1 MAVDR
6 RGFGESSAPADL
18 AEEPADVARVA
29 AALGISRYHLV
40 GLSQGGK
47 VALAHAA
54 TQPVGL
60 ERLVVIGAPIA
71 AELAVPHETVPAA
84 EMAAPA
90 RAGKLSEMR
99 QMWLA
104 HPLTAGRPEVR
115 AAMAAML
122 LGYDGRDLVSP
133 GRPLTVTPDDVKR
146 IAVRATA
153 LAGEDDTP

>member
-1 MAVDR
+1 MSTSGTVGQTTITVQNLIDH
-6 RGFGESSAPADL
+6 G
-18 AEEPADVARVA
+18 AR
-29 AALGISRYHLV
+29 
-40 GLSQGGK
+40 
-47 VALAHAA
+47 
-54 TQPVGL
+54 
-60 ERLVVIGAPIA
+60 
-71 AELAVPHETVPAA
+71 
-84 EMAAPA
+84 
-90 RAGKLSEMR
+90 RAGKLAEMR
-99 QMWLA
+99 QLWLA